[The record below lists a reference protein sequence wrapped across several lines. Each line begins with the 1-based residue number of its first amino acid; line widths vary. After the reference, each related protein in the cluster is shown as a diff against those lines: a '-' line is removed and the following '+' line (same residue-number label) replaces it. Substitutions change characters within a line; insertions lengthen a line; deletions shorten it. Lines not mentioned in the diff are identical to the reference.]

1 MEQQEEDRQ
10 GWGGR
15 WREGGGRQ
23 KGGGEEGG
31 GIRVSL
37 PGVGVGVVPLAFTLR
52 ARTGRTGKSLPLAS
66 HNKVP
71 TDREV
76 EDGVIKIKLRKKC

>member
-1 MEQQEEDRQ
+1 MERRRRKAE
-10 GWGGR
+10 GR
-15 WREGGGRQ
+15 R
-23 KGGGEEGG
+23 GGGEEGG
-31 GIRVSL
+31 GICVSL

-52 ARTGRTGKSLPLAS
+52 ARTGRTGKRFPLAS
-66 HNKVP
+66 HSKVP

>member
-1 MEQQEEDRQ
+1 MERRRRKAE
-10 GWGGR
+10 GR
-15 WREGGGRQ
+15 RR
-23 KGGGEEGG
+23 GGEEGG

-37 PGVGVGVVPLAFTLR
+37 PRVGVGVVPLADRLR
-52 ARTGRTGKSLPLAS
+52 ARTGRTGKRLPLAS

-71 TDREV
+71 ADREV